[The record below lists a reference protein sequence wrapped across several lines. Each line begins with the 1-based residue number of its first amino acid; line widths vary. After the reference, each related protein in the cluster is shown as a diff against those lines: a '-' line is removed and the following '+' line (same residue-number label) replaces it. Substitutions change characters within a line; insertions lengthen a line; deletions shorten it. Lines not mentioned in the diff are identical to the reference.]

1 MCHLSSC
8 IVFSQNVF
16 RPANIIAMVDW
27 ALITI
32 CLQRLI
38 CVSIHQNASLIWVF
52 ILPHLLVRFLLLL
65 LLLMMLMCVVVFSF
79 FYAFLSFL
87 SFVLQSCAHFLF
99 STSALRKSKEMPPTH
114 PGAVL
119 LHFLFST
126 SALRKS
132 KEMPPTHPGAV
143 LFVSKCSSRV
153 VRFYNNPAPLNG
165 SMQFHYCTLVT
176 REPEQTTLLF

>member
-119 LHFLFST
+119 
-126 SALRKS
+126 
-132 KEMPPTHPGAV
+132 
-143 LFVSKCSSRV
+143 FVSKCSSRV